1 MFTGIIE
8 ELGTVKSIERA
19 DEHARITITRKGV
32 GHDVKIGDSISVNG
46 VCLTVVQKKGANVCF
61 DAVYETLRKTAM
73 GHLASGDPVN
83 LERSMPV
90 GGRFGGHF
98 VQGHVDAT
106 GSIASIRQVDNSYLI
121 YIDVPRDLMRYIVKK
136 GSIAV
141 DGISL
146 TVVDAEDK
154 TFSVSIIPHTW
165 EMTNLSTKR
174 AGDPVNIETDIIAK
188 YVERLVEPDVYALSS
203 ASFSGG
209 RSFGH
214 ETGDLADLETS
225 PGKLPGWRVITA
237 EPDEPGVL

>member
-19 DEHARITITRKGV
+19 DEHARVTITCKAV
-32 GHDVKIGDSISVNG
+32 GHDLKIGDSISING
-46 VCLTVVQKKGANVCF
+46 VCLTVVEKKGANVSF
-61 DAVYETLRKTAM
+61 DAVYETLRKTAL
-73 GHLASGDPVN
+73 GHLATGDAVN

-98 VQGHVDAT
+98 VQGHIDGT

-165 EMTNLSTKR
+165 EVTNLNSKR

-188 YVERLVEPDVYALSS
+188 YVERLVEPDVYALPS
-203 ASFSGG
+203 ASLAGG
-209 RSFGH
+209 RSFAR
-214 ETGDLADLETS
+214 ESGDLPDLEST

-237 EPDEPGVL
+237 EPEEPGVV

>member
-19 DEHARITITRKGV
+19 DEHARLTITCKAFGA
-32 GHDVKIGDSISVNG
+32 DVKIGESIAVNG
-46 VCLTVVQKKGANVCF
+46 VCLTVVQRKGVSVSF
-61 DAVYETLRKTAM
+61 DAVYETLRKTAL
-73 GHLASGDPVN
+73 GHLAVGDSVN
-83 LERSMPV
+83 LERPLPV

-98 VQGHVDAT
+98 VQGHVDGT
-106 GSIASIRQVDNSYLI
+106 GSIASIRQIDNSYLI
-121 YIDVPRDLMRYIVKK
+121 FIDIPRDLMRYIVKK

-165 EMTNLSTKR
+165 DATNLSGKH

-188 YVERLVEPDVYALSS
+188 YVERLVGTDVYAAPLMPIGGDRSLGRES
-203 ASFSGG
+203 AGF
-209 RSFGH
+209 
-214 ETGDLADLETS
+214 ADLEAES
-225 PGKLPGWRVITA
+225 SRLPGWRVITA
-237 EPDEPGVL
+237 EPEEPGVI